1 MNMSNFSSKK
11 FGVAVSLAGIFGVVG
26 IHHFYIGNILHGL
39 FDLFLFVF
47 GFYFLLDGQL
57 IGGLLIAID
66 IIHTVFVFYY
76 LITEQQKDGY
86 GKLIVMDDTKKKN
99 K

>member
-1 MNMSNFSSKK
+1 MNTNNISSKK
-11 FGVAVSLAGIFGVVG
+11 FGVAVSLAGIFGIVG
-26 IHHFYIGNILHGL
+26 IHHFYIGNVLHGL
-39 FDLFLFVF
+39 FDLFLFIF
-47 GFYFLLDGQL
+47 GIYFLLDGQL

-86 GKLIVMDDTKKKN
+86 GKLIVMDDTKNKN